1 MGKGL
6 VLVFIFGIAKAFA
19 MARDPGGIAIIDGPD
34 GLMAIVCDKN
44 TESSATVFEYK
55 NNQWIVVDLPTK
67 THIKD
72 QIQLGYCASYSLA
85 ALRANGW
92 GAEKI
97 SANIGRIPRPTAI
110 AITPTGE
117 LTALVANENQNCVS
131 AFTFNGEVWS
141 SNGPPITENIG
152 KNPQSVVIA
161 KTPDG
166 KMSAIVSNMGSNDIS
181 ILTYDQGVWR
191 ALNRPVCQYLLTL
204 PMGVAIS
211 PDQTTAYITNYGA
224 DTISVFVYKK
234 GVWVPDQLIAD
245 VGGRNP
251 SDIAVSPDGNT
262 LFVTN
267 CGTSNVAVMQKIG
280 GVWDGPTAIKKN
292 IGVVP
297 SGVAVTPDGKM
308 ALILNSGSSD
318 ISVLVYNS
326 DEGTWSAPSPPI
338 PFNDVESKMKKRL
351 KELQ

>member
-1 MGKGL
+1 MGKRL
-6 VLVFIFGIAKAFA
+6 LFFIFGIAKAFA
-19 MARDPGGIAIIDGPD
+19 MARDPGGIAILDGSD

-44 TESSATVFEYK
+44 AEGFPTVLKYK
-55 NNQWIVVDLPTK
+55 NNKWIVAPLTTK
-67 THIKD
+67 PSIKD
-72 QIQLGYCASYSLA
+72 QLYLGYCASYSLS
-85 ALRANGW
+85 ALHTSGW
-92 GAEKI
+92 DKEKI
-97 SANIGRIPRPTAI
+97 STNIGRIPRPTAI
-110 AITPTGE
+110 ATTPNGE

-141 SNGPPITENIG
+141 ANGSPITQNIG
-152 KNPQSVVIA
+152 KNPQSVAIA

-166 KMSAIVSNMGSNDIS
+166 KMSAIIANMGTNDLS
-181 ILTYDQGVWR
+181 VLTYDQGVWSAR
-191 ALNRPVCQYLLTL
+191 NPPVCQYLLTL

-211 PDQTTAYITNYGA
+211 PDQTTAYISNYGA

-234 GVWVPDQLIAD
+234 GFWVPDHLIAD

-251 SDIAVSPDGNT
+251 SDIAISPDGNT

-267 CGTSNVAVMQKIG
+267 CGTNSVAVIQKVG
-280 GVWDGPTAIKKN
+280 GVWGRPTVIKKN

-308 ALILNSGSSD
+308 ALVLNSGSFN

-326 DEGTWSAPSPPI
+326 DERTWSAPSEPI
-338 PFNDVESKMKKRL
+338 TLRGVE
-351 KELQ
+351 